1 MGLVIFL
8 GIVFL
13 AVVIF
18 VQYKVSKLFEKIAFD
33 KGYDENAHAFAM
45 CFCLGFVGYIYVA
58 SMPKLT
64 TDEIKKNTTDEI
76 KKNTT
81 DEIKKNT
88 KQYQSTNVM
97 VDDFNV
103 DDFNKANEIYNKATK
118 KMVEGNE
125 NNSIEFYKEAIDL
138 FKTIP
143 NHKNTNDLVSYCEKR
158 IQELE
163 K

>member
-58 SMPKLT
+58 SMPKL
-64 TDEIKKNTTDEI
+64 
-76 KKNTT
+76 TT